1 MNVKV
6 KFRFNK
12 LTGEVSEFLVDQ
24 DQELP
29 REQHDQSHERIA
41 GELGRL
47 IERFP
52 RVVELSGAPAPAV
65 PEETSPTGEEA
76 TDQEGTPRPES
87 QRRR

>member
-29 REQHDQSHERIA
+29 REQHDQAHERIA

-52 RVVELSGAPAPAV
+52 RVMELSGAPAPAV
-65 PEETSPTGEEA
+65 PDEASPTGEDP
-76 TDQEGTPRPES
+76 TDLKGTRYPVS